1 MQTGFIVVGDLLFHL
16 SFIFKVASPSH
27 TGAMAEPALFTVQL
41 TGALAELAFLRR
53 QV

>member
-1 MQTGFIVVGDLLFHL
+1 MVGHLVLHL
-16 SFIFKVASPSH
+16 SFIIKVASPSH

-41 TGALAELAFLRR
+41 TGALAELAFLIR